1 MLETLVN
8 PKKAERRPWE
18 MFIIGLLY
26 AAIAVLVV
34 DFIFL
39 KNPVFSKYT
48 SILIV
53 AFTVIF
59 SIPFFFY
66 IIKIEEEKDIKI
78 KSERKLIKEHGR
90 ALSALLFLF
99 LGYVLAFAILFVVLP
114 KDVVDPTFRAQTET
128 YCLINT
134 KYNFEECASNL
145 LSGKAT
151 SVSGYSTNESL
162 VPGIKEGMNRV
173 STILSNNFY
182 VLVFSLLFSFLFG
195 AGAIFILAWNA
206 SVISTAIG
214 LFARSSISGLP
225 AGMAR
230 YLIHGLPE
238 IASYFIVALAGGIIG
253 TALIKHEFGH
263 EKFWRVLQDSLD
275 LIILALVVLIIAAFM
290 EVFLTPLFF

>member
-8 PKKAERRPWE
+8 PKKAERKPWE

-39 KNPVFSKYT
+39 KNPVFTKYT

-90 ALSALLFLF
+90 ALSALMFLF

-114 KDVVDPTFRAQTET
+114 KDVVEPNFRAQTET
-128 YCLINT
+128 YCLINS

-145 LSGKAT
+145 LVGKA
-151 SVSGYSTNESL
+151 VGNESQI
-162 VPGIKEGMNRV
+162 PTIKEGMTRV

-214 LFARSSISGLP
+214 LFAKSNISGLP

-238 IASYFIVALAGGIIG
+238 IASYFVVALAGGIIG
-253 TALIKHEFGH
+253 TAIIKHEFGH

-275 LIILALVVLIIAAFM
+275 LIILSLVILIVAAFM